1 MRDAATGFINRAYRR
16 TNFRAASLPYRPVR
30 SNKIALTS
38 EPNRKGTTMRL
49 GCAAFIA
56 ITLSAGLPGAAIA
69 KDKLTVATYLEPAHL
84 SAFWPLMNGKIA
96 SDTLE
101 VEIKNL
107 AIGAAGQAMATKQF
121 DVFEVGALNLE
132 DAAAQG
138 LDIKMVGT
146 ALRYKLAPAGF
157 GIWVKADA
165 PYNTIADL
173 KGKTIGSYGFK
184 TTVFAIQRMAL
195 SGRYHVDVALDGGD
209 FKFVQL
215 PAPNL
220 PGALSTDRIDAA
232 TLSHLQSYQARTGKD
247 FRILVD
253 SGKDMKEVYG
263 IPMVTSI
270 FVAYPERLAEKP
282 EAHRE
287 LLRMLKAS
295 SDYTLAHQDEVFTA
309 VAGSTKVPKE
319 FFVDWWANY
328 GSFPTAISQGD
339 IKAIETIY
347 AKAKEFGMSTKPP
360 DLKQAIWDQA
370 LRE

>member
-1 MRDAATGFINRAYRR
+1 
-16 TNFRAASLPYRPVR
+16 
-30 SNKIALTS
+30 
-38 EPNRKGTTMRL
+38 MRL
-49 GCAAFIA
+49 GFAAVVAIA
-56 ITLSAGLPGAAIA
+56 LSAMGLPAQVIA
-69 KDKLTVATYLEPAHL
+69 KDKLTVATYLEPAHF

-101 VEIKNL
+101 VEVKNL
-107 AIGAAGQAMATKQF
+107 EIGVAGQAMATKQF
-121 DVFEVGALNLE
+121 DVFEVGALSLE
-132 DAAAQG
+132 DAAARG
-138 LDIKMVGT
+138 LDIKMIGT

-165 PYNTIADL
+165 PYKTIADL
-173 KGKTIGSYGFK
+173 NGKAVGSYGFK
-184 TTVFAIQRMAL
+184 STVFAIQRMAL
-195 SGRYHVDVALDGGD
+195 KDKYHVNVALDDGD

-220 PGALSTDRIDAA
+220 PGALSTNRIEAA
-232 TLSHLQSYQARTGKD
+232 TFSHLQSYQARNGKD

-253 SGKDMKEVYG
+253 SGKDLKEIYG

-282 EAHRE
+282 TAYRE

-295 SDYTLAHQDEVFTA
+295 TDYTLAHQDEVFAA
-309 VAGSTKVPKE
+309 VAESTKVSKD

-328 GSFPTAISQGD
+328 GTFPTEISRGD
-339 IKAIETIY
+339 IKALNTVF
-347 AKAKEFGMSTKPP
+347 AKAKEVCLSTNPP
-360 DLKQAIWDQA
+360 DLKQAIWDKA

>member
-1 MRDAATGFINRAYRR
+1 
-16 TNFRAASLPYRPVR
+16 
-30 SNKIALTS
+30 
-38 EPNRKGTTMRL
+38 MRL
-49 GCAAFIA
+49 GFAAFVAIA
-56 ITLSAGLPGAAIA
+56 LSAAGLPAQAIA
-69 KDKLTVATYLEPAHL
+69 KDKLTLATYLEPAHL

-101 VEIKNL
+101 VEVKNL
-107 AIGAAGQAMATKQF
+107 EIGVAGQAMATKQF
-121 DVFEVGALNLE
+121 DVFEVGALSLE

-138 LDIKMVGT
+138 LDLKMIGT
-146 ALRYKLAPAGF
+146 ALRYKLAPTGF
-157 GIWVKADA
+157 GIWVKADS
-165 PYNTIADL
+165 PYKTIADL
-173 KGKTIGSYGFK
+173 KGKTVGSYGFK
-184 TTVFAIQRMAL
+184 STVFAIQRMAL
-195 SGRYHVDVALDGGD
+195 KDKYHVNVSLDDGD

-220 PGALSTDRIDAA
+220 PGALSTGRTEAA
-232 TLSHLQSYQARTGKD
+232 TFSHLQSYQARNGKD

-253 SGKDMKEVYG
+253 TGKDLKELYG

-282 EAHRE
+282 AAYRE

-309 VAGSTKVPKE
+309 VAESTKVPKA

-328 GSFPTAISQGD
+328 GTFPTAISQGD
-339 IKAIETIY
+339 IKALETVFAR
-347 AKAKEFGMSTKPP
+347 AKDVGLSTKPP
-360 DLKQAIWDQA
+360 DLKQAIWDKA

>member
-1 MRDAATGFINRAYRR
+1 
-16 TNFRAASLPYRPVR
+16 
-30 SNKIALTS
+30 
-38 EPNRKGTTMRL
+38 MRL
-49 GCAAFIA
+49 GFAAFVAIA
-56 ITLSAGLPGAAIA
+56 LSATGLPAQAIA

-101 VEIKNL
+101 VEVKNL
-107 AIGAAGQAMATKQF
+107 EIGVAGQAMATKQF
-121 DVFEVGALNLE
+121 DVFEVGALSLE
-132 DAAAQG
+132 DAAARG
-138 LDIKMVGT
+138 LDIKMIGT

-165 PYNTIADL
+165 PYKTIADL
-173 KGKTIGSYGFK
+173 NGKTVGSYGFK
-184 TTVFAIQRMAL
+184 STVFAIQRMAL
-195 SGRYHVDVALDGGD
+195 KDKYHVNVALDDGD

-220 PGALSTDRIDAA
+220 PGALSTNRIEAA
-232 TLSHLQSYQARTGKD
+232 TFSHLQSYQARNGKD

-253 SGKDMKEVYG
+253 SGKDLKEIYG

-282 EAHRE
+282 AAYRE

-295 SDYTLAHQDEVFTA
+295 TDYTLAHQDEVFAA
-309 VAGSTKVPKE
+309 VAESTKVSKD

-328 GSFPTAISQGD
+328 GTFPTEISQGD
-339 IKAIETIY
+339 IKALNTVF
-347 AKAKEFGMSTKPP
+347 AKAKEVGLSANPP
-360 DLKQAIWDQA
+360 DLKQAIWDKA